1 MEQVAHFFLQ
11 FVDAAGYPG
20 LFVVMMLGNIG
31 MPVGTEFVAPTAGAL
46 VATGHLSSVW
56 LATLVAVLGEVA
68 GAGILYTIGYFGGLP
83 FVDRYGKYLKLDRKK
98 YDRLHAF
105 YERHGAKTVFICRFI
120 PVVRGVASLP
130 AGVSRMSRRFFFL
143 YTAAGSA
150 FFCGGLVSLGHSL
163 GAHLDEVAPYVHRIT
178 TTVLVLIALVVAV
191 FVARAIVL
199 ARRSSE
205 A

>member
-1 MEQVAHFFLQ
+1 VEQVAHFFLQ

>member
-11 FVDAAGYPG
+11 FVDVAGYPG